1 MLDER
6 IERCYNTA
14 IMKVKFPKKL
24 SGWQILCLS
33 YLAVI
38 LVGALLLC
46 LPIATRRGEEE
57 TSFIKALFMTTS
69 ATCVTGNIA
78 YDTNTHW
85 TIFGQTVIICLIQL
99 GGLGVMTFVSILFK
113 IMGKK
118 ISLSDSKLRMIDS
131 GENKHSELRRLFRRI
146 LLGTLLFEGI
156 GAVLL
161 SVRFVQD
168 FGWGKGIY
176 YGVWHSISAFC
187 NAGFDLLGGLFTD
200 GNLIENSSSFNCA
213 LTGDKF
219 VSLTPYATDPLVS
232 LTVCGL
238 IILGGLG
245 FCVWGDV
252 VDKRCNLKKFTLH
265 TKVVLSMTGILLVGG
280 TLLFLL
286 FERNNPA
293 YAAENYTF
301 GERLLVC
308 FFSSVTPRTAGFN
321 TSDMTLFSNSSI
333 LLTLIFM
340 FIGGAPASTAGGIK
354 VTTTF
359 VIIMGI
365 ISVFRGNKDIEV
377 GKRRVH
383 HSLLRQALAVFVSCL
398 AIVTAANLAIC
409 AIEEPYLGVTHLP
422 VNGEPFPLLKAALVD
437 TFSAMGTVGLSLN
450 FSPNLQP
457 ASMLIMCVLMYTG
470 RVGIVTLG
478 LAFAEKKTTTA
489 IRKPSG
495 DILIG

>member
-1 MLDER
+1 M
-6 IERCYNTA
+6 TA
-14 IMKVKFPKKL
+14 
-24 SGWQILCLS
+24 WQILCLS

-38 LVGALLLC
+38 IVGALLLC
-46 LPIATRRGEEE
+46 LPAATRPGEEK
-57 TSFIKALFMTTS
+57 TTFIKALFTTTS

-113 IMGKK
+113 LMGKK
-118 ISLSDSKLRMIDS
+118 MGLSNSKLLMLDS
-131 GENKHSELRRLFRRI
+131 GGSTHGELRRLFRRI
-146 LLGTLLFEGI
+146 LLGTLIFEGI

-161 SVRFVQD
+161 SIRFVQD
-168 FGWGKGIY
+168 LGWGKGIY
-176 YGVWHSISAFC
+176 YGVWHSVSAFC
-187 NAGFDLLGGLFTD
+187 NAGFDLLGGLFSGGKLLAD
-200 GNLIENSSSFNCA
+200 AGSFSAN

-219 VSLTPYATDPLVS
+219 VSMTPYATDLLVS

-238 IILGGLG
+238 IIMGGLG

-252 VDKRCNLKKFTLH
+252 MDKHFNPKKFSLH

-280 TLLFLL
+280 TALFML
-286 FERNNPA
+286 FERNNPE
-293 YAAENYTF
+293 YLSKGYDF
-301 GERLLVC
+301 WDRLLVC

-321 TSDMTLFSNSSI
+321 TSDMMAFSNSSI

-340 FIGGAPASTAGGIK
+340 FVGAAPASTGGGIK
-354 VTTTF
+354 VTTTY

-365 ISVFRGNKDIEV
+365 VSVFRGNRDIEV
-377 GKRRVH
+377 GKRRIH
-383 HSLLRQALAVFVSCL
+383 NSLLRQALAIFVSCL
-398 AIVTAANLAIC
+398 AVITIANLAIC
-409 AIEEPYLGVTHLP
+409 AIEEPYLGVTHP
-422 VNGEPFPLLKAALVD
+422 ADYPLLKAALID

-457 ASMLIMCVLMYTG
+457 ASMIIMSILMYAG
-470 RVGIVTLG
+470 RVGIITIG
-478 LAFAEKKTTTA
+478 LAFAEKKNVNTLK
-489 IRKPSG
+489 KPVG